1 MQHWILRMSPWY
13 CLSPF
18 RTLLLKRVHWTRNLI
33 QWMSIIRLLR
43 KSPTLTSGSPNLF
56 QKFTSSI
63 SHLSLAVLIS
73 DSDHQI
79 WRLFRLKVL
88 IMMLRKTL
96 ASVTTGL
103 LTRIMLPFRHALV
116 TSCGKRH
123 FQTFLK
129 VSLSF

>member
-1 MQHWILRMSPWY
+1 MRVRDECFTLCILEVNSESHPMDANNKVAKEITQ
-13 CLSPF
+13 F
-18 RTLLLKRVHWTRNLI
+18 DV
-33 QWMSIIRLLR
+33 
-43 KSPTLTSGSPNLF
+43 SPNLF

-79 WRLFRLKVL
+79 WRLFRLKVM

-103 LTRIMLPFRHALV
+103 LTRIMLHFRHALF
-116 TSCGKRH
+116 TA
-123 FQTFLK
+123 
-129 VSLSF
+129 